1 MESILK
7 KFSDENK
14 EVYICGDF
22 NIDLLKLEK
31 VNNYQSYYNML
42 CSYGYLP
49 LIVQPTRVVENQ
61 TPSLIV
67 NIFCNNLSNDIISGN
82 IYLTLSEHFC
92 QFASIKSQKLDIKKI
107 TIYARDYSKFSSK
120 DFIDDVAIQN
130 WNYEEEEPS
139 NLFDDFLWK
148 LDGCVERHA
157 PIKKIKTKRDKVK
170 SETMD
175 KCQFISHKD
184 EKQIV

>member
-1 MESILK
+1 MGI
-7 KFSDENK
+7 
-14 EVYICGDF
+14 Y
-22 NIDLLKLEK
+22 
-31 VNNYQSYYNML
+31 
-42 CSYGYLP
+42 

-61 TPSLIV
+61 TPSLID

-157 PIKKIKTKRDKVK
+157 PIKKLKPKEIKLKAKPWIYFNRQ
-170 SETMD
+170 E
-175 KCQFISHKD
+175 
-184 EKQIV
+184 

>member
-1 MESILK
+1 MHT
-7 KFSDENK
+7 
-14 EVYICGDF
+14 YIH
-22 NIDLLKLEK
+22 
-31 VNNYQSYYNML
+31 
-42 CSYGYLP
+42 
-49 LIVQPTRVVENQ
+49 
-61 TPSLIV
+61 
-67 NIFCNNLSNDIISGN
+67 NIFCNNLLNDIISGN

-157 PIKKIKTKRDKVK
+157 PIKKLKPKEVE
-170 SETMD
+170 SEPKD
-175 KCQFISHKD
+175 KCQFISHDKD
-184 EKQIV
+184 EKQIVREEKKAA